1 MVGAMRKRILDYT
14 QLSMQ
19 GIGIASLGT
28 LNIFEPKM
36 ETLLLGV
43 GSLVIGLAIATIKRS

>member
-1 MVGAMRKRILDYT
+1 MKKRILDYL

-28 LNIFEPKM
+28 LNIFEPKV
-36 ETLLLGV
+36 ETMVLGMGSLLLG
-43 GSLVIGLAIATIKRS
+43 LVIAIYNKD

>member
-1 MVGAMRKRILDYT
+1 MKKRILDYI
-14 QLSMQ
+14 QLTLQ

-36 ETLLLGV
+36 ETIILGC
-43 GSLVIGLAIATIKRS
+43 GSMLIGLMVTIVNKG